1 MFVFRRYLIKAII
14 FGRANVED
22 VPFSLLAAIAAN
34 DDAMFGLTRRVSD
47 ITPHLD
53 VFCYFF
59 STVSGGLNYCLDV

>member
-14 FGRANVED
+14 FGRVNVED

-53 VFCYFF
+53 VN
-59 STVSGGLNYCLDV
+59 L